1 MGNKEKNCAECESKL
16 IDDFADLQLKYD
28 LAQRHIEI
36 LGKCLDVKEELC
48 AFYRDENEQLKTKL
62 KIYEKK

>member
-1 MGNKEKNCAECESKL
+1 MGNNGKDCKNCQSEVM
-16 IDDFADLQLKYD
+16 DHYADLQLKYD

-62 KIYEKK
+62 KIY